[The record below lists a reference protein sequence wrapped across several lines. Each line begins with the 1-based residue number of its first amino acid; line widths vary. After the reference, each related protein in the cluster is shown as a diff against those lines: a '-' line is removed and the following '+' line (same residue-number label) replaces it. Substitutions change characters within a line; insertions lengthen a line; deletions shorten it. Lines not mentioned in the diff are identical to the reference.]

1 MVTLWNLRPSLESPL
16 MEQYKTH
23 PVSIFLWA
31 SVLVDDV
38 DEDND
43 EKAPPGGSKMKAQGP
58 GLKLMEF

>member
-1 MVTLWNLRPSLESPL
+1 

-38 DEDND
+38 HEDND